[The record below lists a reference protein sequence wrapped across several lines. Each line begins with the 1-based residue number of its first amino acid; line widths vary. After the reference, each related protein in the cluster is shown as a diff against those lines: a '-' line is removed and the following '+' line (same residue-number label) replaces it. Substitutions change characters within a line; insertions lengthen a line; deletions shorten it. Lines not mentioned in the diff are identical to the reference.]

1 MMDILAVLLSLL
13 LLMYFAFRGVTLLIL
28 APLLAL
34 LAAALTGALPLLA
47 SFTQIFMR
55 DRKSVV

>member
-1 MMDILAVLLSLL
+1 MMDVLAVLLSRL

-34 LAAALTGALPLLA
+34 LAAGLTGALLFWRA
-47 SFTQIFMR
+47 SR
-55 DRKSVV
+55 RSS